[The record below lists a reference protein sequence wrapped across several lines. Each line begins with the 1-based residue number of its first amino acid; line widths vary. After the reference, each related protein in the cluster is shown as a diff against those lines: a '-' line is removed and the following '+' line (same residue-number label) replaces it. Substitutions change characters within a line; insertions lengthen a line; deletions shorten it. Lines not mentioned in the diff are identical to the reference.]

1 MSKHTDGAVKAA
13 KRLDDVYVLSDSLAR
28 KRSEETGQPLS
39 LAIREKAEQDI
50 LKCLAYIIDRGTG
63 LPEITAERDKLLK
76 VNIALRK
83 GLDEQTIAEIAAN
96 REEIEKLKARQGTF
110 VPWQYGDTE
119 GDTSNEGE

>member
-1 MSKHTDGAVKAA
+1 MSKHTDRAVKAA

-83 GLDEQTIAEIAAN
+83 GLDEQTIAEIAAVVDQ
-96 REEIEKLKARQGTF
+96 EITADLGL
-110 VPWQYGDTE
+110 
-119 GDTSNEGE
+119 